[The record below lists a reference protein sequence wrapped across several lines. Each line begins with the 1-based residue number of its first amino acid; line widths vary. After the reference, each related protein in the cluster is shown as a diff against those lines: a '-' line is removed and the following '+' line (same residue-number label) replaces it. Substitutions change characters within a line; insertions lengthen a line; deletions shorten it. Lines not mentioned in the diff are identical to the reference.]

1 MYIFEDLFDTYI
13 NIILNLM
20 SLQKNHV
27 KDIKKSSY
35 MLTVYTI

>member
-20 SLQKNHV
+20 SLQKNNV
-27 KDIKKSSY
+27 KDIKKSLY